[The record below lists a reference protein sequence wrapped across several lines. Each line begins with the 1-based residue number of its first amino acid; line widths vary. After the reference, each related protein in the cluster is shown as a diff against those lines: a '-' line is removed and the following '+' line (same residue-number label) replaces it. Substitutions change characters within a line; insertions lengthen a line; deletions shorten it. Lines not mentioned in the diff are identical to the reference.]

1 MRIRVVGQAGEAL
14 FPFNDSGPWA
24 KFRDILITRKDVL
37 VTQKFGQKI
46 GERDEENDEDDDEG
60 GGISE

>member
-24 KFRDILITRKDVL
+24 KFRDILITRKDVF
-37 VTQKFGQKI
+37 VMDIQKMQFPKQIIQKYQKI
-46 GERDEENDEDDDEG
+46 K
-60 GGISE
+60 